1 MGEAHPRSRAFLLL
15 LGCLAVAIFAAA
27 CATGS
32 ASSGRA
38 GTAGLDGAA
47 SRSGVDASTLI
58 RRVEAF
64 PVLDSDG
71 EPFPQPVL
79 GGFNIPRP
87 QLVDI
92 DADGDDDLFVQE
104 ESGEVMFFERVSGSA
119 EDPGDTGR
127 LFQWRTDAYQDLAI
141 GEWYRFVDLDRD
153 GDPDLLAEQ
162 PFSYV
167 RYYRNVGEAGSPR
180 FVEAEDSLEDISG
193 QPIFSDRQN
202 IPNATDVDCDGQMDL
217 FIGRLTGTVTRYEE
231 SGTDAQG
238 APRFQHITD
247 RFEDI
252 EIVAQIGSKHG
263 ANTMAWGDVD
273 GDGDEDLFWGDYFEP
288 GILFLENT
296 GTCRSPSLR
305 QEPRPFPLGDP
316 LLTSGYNAPTLGDV
330 DGDGD
335 QDLLVGVLGGAY
347 NPNTTTADNFHYL
360 EQTADGS
367 FRHRASRFIETV
379 DVGAES
385 VPVAV
390 DLDGDGD
397 LDLLVGNKIEQD
409 DTQNGKLYRFINEG
423 TAAEPGYRMDGALDV
438 GGGYHL
444 IPAFGDLDGDGDLDA
459 VVGTWEDALRLYVNE
474 ADDGSV
480 ELTLADSAVVTLT
493 RGRNAAPA
501 LGDVDADGDL
511 DLFVGESS
519 GALNFYENTGGAGA
533 PEFTLVSDEYGDFD
547 VGRRSYPVLHDID
560 GDGDLDL
567 LVGSE
572 SSGIHLFRNQGTPT
586 TPEFVADGLFDVE
599 DFGFATPAFA
609 DLDGDGDDDLLL
621 GGGRGGLW
629 YYENRR

>member
-1 MGEAHPRSRAFLLL
+1 M
-15 LGCLAVAIFAAA
+15 AA
-27 CATGS
+27 CAAGS
-32 ASSGRA
+32 
-38 GTAGLDGAA
+38 GTAGISPGP
-47 SRSGVDASTLI
+47 SVSGVDAASLV

-64 PVLDSDG
+64 PVLDADG
-71 EPFPQPVL
+71 EPFPQPFL

-104 ESGEVMFFERVSGSA
+104 ESGEVMFFERVSGSVADAA
-119 EDPGDTGR
+119 ESGR

-167 RYYRNVGEAGSPR
+167 RYYRNVGQAGQPR

-193 QPIFSDRQN
+193 EPIFSDRQN
-202 IPNATDVDCDGQMDL
+202 IPNATDVDCDGQTDL

-238 APRFQHITD
+238 APRFQHLTD

-305 QEPRPFPLGDP
+305 QEPRPFPLSDP

-360 EQTADGS
+360 EHTDDGS
-367 FRHRASRFIETV
+367 FQHRTSRFIRTV

-385 VPVAV
+385 VPVVV

-397 LDLLVGNKIEQD
+397 YDLLVGNKIEQD
-409 DTQNGKLYRFINEG
+409 DTQNGGLYRFINEG
-423 TAAEPGYRMDGALDV
+423 TATEPRFRMDGQLDV

-459 VVGTWEDALRLYVNE
+459 IVGTWEDALRLYVND

-480 ELTLADSAVVTLT
+480 SLTLSDSAVVTLT

-519 GALNFYENTGGAGA
+519 GAINFYENTGGAA
-533 PEFTLVSDEYGDFD
+533 TPEFTLVSDEFGDFD
-547 VGRRSYPVLHDID
+547 VGRRSFPVLHDID

-572 SSGIHLFRNQGTPT
+572 SSGIHLFRNRGTPT
-586 TPEFVADGLFDVE
+586 TPDFVADGLFDVD